1 MNRFVDVTYRDKNAR
16 LFFSMNVMLDVTE
29 EFEKTVPELLEGTE
43 REVFERQCWLASRMS
58 IEGKTIWPNMEL
70 DTITLS
76 DLGSITPGEMSVLS
90 NKIVEAINLG
100 YKTEIEPPVVDET
113 LLELKKKRSRKDS
126 KEQKS

>member
-1 MNRFVDVTYRDKNAR
+1 MNRFVDVIYRDKNAR

-58 IEGKTIWPNMEL
+58 IEGKTIWSNMEL

>member
-58 IEGKTIWPNMEL
+58 IEGKTIWSNMEL